1 MIRISCLLFDGFVLL
16 DMAGPIT
23 AFETASQ
30 CGVPGYSIEI
40 LGSTTGNVAS
50 SSGATVG
57 TIDFRQTQGCD
68 VLLIPGGLGVQNRK
82 NYAHLLPFIR
92 SVAENGRKL
101 ASVCSGAF
109 LLAEAGLLEGRTA
122 ATHWRE
128 AAELARRFP
137 SINVD
142 AESLFVRDGNIW
154 TSAGISSGIDLAL
167 AMIQDDYGFDI
178 ARRVAQILVVSVN
191 RPGGQSQHSA
201 LLELV
206 GSENRFNEILIW
218 ARSHLNEPLDVE
230 HLAERAALSVRQ
242 FTRAFTATIGIAPA
256 KAIERLR
263 LESART
269 SIEAGARSLEQ
280 VARDSGFGNIDRMRR
295 AFVRSFGVTPQAIRR
310 HVSPNDD
317 SMEAAAD
324 CIQHDNG

>member
-1 MIRISCLLFDGFVLL
+1 MIRVSCLLFDGFVLL

-30 CGVPGYSIEI
+30 CDVPGYSIEI
-40 LGSTTGNVAS
+40 LGSTTGSVTS
-50 SSGATVG
+50 SCGATVG
-57 TIDFRQTQGCD
+57 TIDFRKARGCD
-68 VLLIPGGLGVQNRK
+68 ILLIPGGLGAFNRE

-109 LLAEAGLLEGRTA
+109 VLAEAGLLDGRAA

-128 AAELARRFP
+128 AAELAKRFP
-137 SINVD
+137 SIKVD
-142 AESLFVRDGNIW
+142 AESLFVRDGNTW

-167 AMIQDDYGFDI
+167 AMIEDDYGFET
-178 ARRVAQILVVSVN
+178 ARRVAQILVVFVN

-201 LLELV
+201 LLELI
-206 GSENRFNEILIW
+206 GANNRFKEILIW
-218 ARSHLNEPLDVE
+218 ARSHLNEPLDVDR
-230 HLAERAALSVRQ
+230 LAGRAALSVRQ
-242 FTRAFTATIGIAPA
+242 FTRAFTASIGIAPA

-263 LESART
+263 LESARA

-280 VARDSGFGNIDRMRR
+280 VAHDSGFGSIDRMRR
-295 AFVRSFGVTPQAIRR
+295 AFIRHFRVTPQAVRR
-310 HVSPNDD
+310 HVSNND
-317 SMEAAAD
+317 SVKAD
-324 CIQHDNG
+324 TAQ